1 VYTLLST
8 NSNTLS
14 LLLLRAAVTAA
25 ITTATYASSQTANDI
40 IDRGYSAVYYL
51 NSTGHYVLAASVL
64 RKLSNTEVIAGA
76 NATSEYEVDV
86 PLER

>member
-1 VYTLLST
+1 VFST
-8 NSNTLS
+8 STDTLS
-14 LLLLRAAVTAA
+14 LQLLTATATAAAAAVVHVL
-25 ITTATYASSQTANDI
+25 QTANDI

-64 RKLSNTEVIAGA
+64 RTLSHAQAAASVIP
-76 NATSEYEVDV
+76 TSEYEVDV